1 MKGKVKKELFRT
13 AKYFLLASSAGVIEM
28 GAFTLLTQYGRFDYW
43 ARYLIALVL
52 SIVWNFTLNRRFTFK
67 SNNNIPVAMTKVFL
81 YYAVFTPVST
91 FGGNY
96 LVGVMHWN
104 DYLVT
109 MMNLMINGVTEY
121 LFQRFFVFGSSIDSR
136 ELSRQHVSTVNRPF

>member
-1 MKGKVKKELFRT
+1 MNSKVKKEFMRT
-13 AKYFLLASSAGVIEM
+13 VKYFSLASSAGVIEM
-28 GAFTLLTQYGRFDYW
+28 GAFTLLTQYTVLDYSV
-43 ARYLIALVL
+43 RYLIALVL

-67 SNNNIPVAMTKVFL
+67 SNNNIPIAMTKVFL

-96 LVGVMHWN
+96 LVNVMHWN

-109 MMNLMINGVTEY
+109 TMTLIINGVTEY
-121 LFQRFFVFGSSIDSR
+121 LFQRFFVFGHSIDSK
-136 ELSRQHVSTVNRPF
+136 ELSHQHVSTVNRPF